1 MKADLNC
8 LKLREN
14 KSLYTKAEKGE
25 IVDVVGVDIKWHEP
39 KLPDLVIQ
47 MNQLRPSLEIAEAI
61 VYAMASKESSR

>member
-25 IVDVVGVDIKWHEP
+25 IVNVVGVDIKWDEP

-47 MNQLRPSLEIAEAI
+47 MNQLRPPPEIAEEIISAI
-61 VYAMASKESSR
+61 VLGSSR